1 MAQAVPLFKDN
12 TQPET
17 AAHHPQHWMIQRDA
31 QGIAWVALDQQ
42 DASTNT
48 LSEAVLMEFDALL
61 DTLKDSHPAGVVIR
75 SGKSNGFI
83 AGADVQEFRGALDP
97 NALEAR
103 VRQAHQILDKLE
115 GLSMPTVAL
124 IHGFCLG
131 GGLELALAC
140 RYRIAR
146 SNAKLGLP
154 EVKLGIHPGFGGTV
168 RLTRLLPATQAMDLM
183 LTGRMVNAE
192 SAKRMGLVDVVTEER
207 HLVTAARS
215 AIQNGLKRR
224 RSLLVPSLNSGV
236 ARPLLAHIMRR
247 KTEQKVRPEHYP
259 APYAL
264 IDLWREQGG
273 DRNAM
278 LTAEAASV
286 AKLITGDTAQ
296 NLIRV
301 FFLRERLKSLG
312 KGSDIGFKHVHVVG
326 AGTMGGDIAAWCA
339 LQGLHVTV
347 QDQSHDRLAPAMER
361 AARLFR
367 DKIMEEGKRRAA
379 FDRLLPDLAG
389 HGLAQADVVIEAI
402 VEDLGS
408 KRDLFAQIEPRLNG
422 EAVLA
427 TNSSSIALEE
437 LSPSLRAPG
446 RLVGM
451 HFFNPVAKMPLVE
464 IIRGQDSSDEAYA
477 LAQAFAQRIDRLPLP
492 VRSSPGFLVNRALM
506 PYLLEAVKL
515 LEEGVAA
522 PTIDAAAE
530 AFGMPMGPLELAD
543 RVGLD
548 ICLDVAKH
556 LDSQVPDK
564 LRELVENKHTGRKS
578 GQGFYRY
585 RDGVAQKGSGGE
597 IDQELQDRL
606 ILPLLNACVLCLREE
621 VVEDADLVDA
631 GLIFGTGFAPFR
643 GGPMNYITSRGRA
656 RIIERLDEFA
666 HRLGE
671 RYSPDPGWRSLAQS

>member
-1 MAQAVPLFKDN
+1 SV
-12 TQPET
+12 
-17 AAHHPQHWMIQRDA
+17 
-31 QGIAWVALDQQ
+31 
-42 DASTNT
+42 
-48 LSEAVLMEFDALL
+48 
-61 DTLKDSHPAGVVIR
+61 
-75 SGKSNGFI
+75 
-83 AGADVQEFRGALDP
+83 
-97 NALEAR
+97 
-103 VRQAHQILDKLE
+103 
-115 GLSMPTVAL
+115 PTVAL

-140 RYRIAR
+140 CYRIAR
-146 SNAKLGLP
+146 SDAKLGLP
-154 EVKLGIHPGFGGTV
+154 EIKLGIHPGFGGTV
-168 RLTRLLPATQAMDLM
+168 RLTRRLPLTQAIDLM
-183 LTGRMVNAE
+183 LTGRTLDAK

-207 HLVTAARS
+207 HLATAARS
-215 AIQNGLKRR
+215 TIQNGLKRR
-224 RSLLVPSLNSGV
+224 RSPLVPLLNSSV
-236 ARPLLAHIMRR
+236 ARPLLAKIMRR
-247 KTEQKVRPEHYP
+247 KTEKKVRPEHYP

-264 IDLWREQGG
+264 IDLWREHGG

-286 AKLITGDTAQ
+286 ARLITGDTAQ

-312 KGSDIGFKHVHVVG
+312 KGSDVEFKRVHVVG

-339 LQGLHVTV
+339 LQGLYVTV

-367 DKIMEEGKRRAA
+367 GKIKEGGKQREA
-379 FDRLLPDLAG
+379 FDRLLPDLEG

-402 VEDLGS
+402 VEDPDA

-437 LSPSLRAPG
+437 LSQALRAPG

-464 IIRGQDSSDEAYA
+464 VIRGQDSSDDAYA

-564 LRELVENKHTGRKS
+564 LRELVENKHTGHKS

-585 RDGVAQKGSGGE
+585 RDGVAQKGSARE
-597 IDQELQDRL
+597 IDQDLQDRL

-621 VVEDADLVDA
+621 IVEDADLVDA

-643 GGPMNYITSRGRA
+643 GGPMNYIRNRGREK
-656 RIIERLDEFA
+656 IIERLEEFA
-666 HRLGE
+666 QRFGE
-671 RYSPDPGWRSLAQS
+671 RYCPDPGWRSLD

>member
-1 MAQAVPLFKDN
+1 MAKAVPLFKDN
-12 TQPET
+12 TQPEI
-17 AAHHPQHWMIQRDA
+17 AADHYQHWMTERDA
-31 QGIAWVALDQQ
+31 QGIAWLALDKR
-42 DASTNT
+42 DAGTNT

-61 DTLKDSHPAGVVIR
+61 DELKNSRPTGIVIR

-83 AGADVQEFRGALDP
+83 AGADVQEFRGARDP

-103 VRQAHQILDKLE
+103 VRQAHQILNKLE
-115 GLSMPTVAL
+115 GLPVPTVAL

-146 SNAKLGLP
+146 SDAKLGLP

-168 RLTRLLPATQAMDLM
+168 RLTRLLPLTQAMDLM
-183 LTGRMVNAE
+183 LTGRTLDAK

-215 AIQNGLKRR
+215 TIQNGLKRR
-224 RSLLVPSLNSGV
+224 RSPLVPLLNSSV
-236 ARPLLAHIMRR
+236 ARALLAKIMRR
-247 KTEQKVRPEHYP
+247 KTEKKVRPERYP
-259 APYAL
+259 APYAV
-264 IDLWREQGG
+264 IDLWREHGG

-286 AKLITGDTAQ
+286 ARLITGDTAQ

-312 KGSDIGFKHVHVVG
+312 KGSDVEFKHVHVVG

-339 LQGLHVTV
+339 LQGLYVTV

-367 DKIMEEGKRRAA
+367 GKIKEGGKQREA
-379 FDRLLPDLAG
+379 FDRLLPDLEG
-389 HGLAQADVVIEAI
+389 HGVAQADVVIEAI
-402 VEDLGS
+402 VEDPDA

-437 LSPSLRAPG
+437 LSPALRAPG

-464 IIRGQDSSDEAYA
+464 VIRGQDSSDDAYA

-564 LRELVENKHTGRKS
+564 LRELVESKHTGYKS

-585 RDGVAQKGSGGE
+585 RDGVAQKGSARE

-621 VVEDADLVDA
+621 IVEDADLVDA

-643 GGPMNYITSRGRA
+643 GGPMNYIRNRGREK
-656 RIIERLDEFA
+656 IIERLEEFA
-666 HRLGE
+666 QRFGE
-671 RYSPDPGWRSLAQS
+671 RYCPDPGWRSLD

>member
-17 AAHHPQHWMIQRDA
+17 AAHHHQHWMIQRDA
-31 QGIAWVALDQQ
+31 QGIAWLALDKQ

-61 DTLKDSHPAGVVIR
+61 DTLKNSHPAGIVIR

-115 GLSMPTVAL
+115 GLSMPTVAV

-146 SNAKLGLP
+146 SDAKLGLP

-183 LTGRMVNAE
+183 LTARMVNAK

-215 AIQNGLKRR
+215 AIQSGLKRR
-224 RSLLVPSLNSGV
+224 RSLLVPSLNSAV
-236 ARPLLAHIMRR
+236 ARPLLARIMRR

-264 IDLWREQGG
+264 IDLWREHGG

-301 FFLRERLKSLG
+301 FSLRERLKSLG
-312 KGSDIGFKHVHVVG
+312 KGSDIEFKHVHVVG

-367 DKIMEEGKRRAA
+367 NKIREEGKRRAA

-402 VEDLGS
+402 VEDPNA
-408 KRDLFAQIEPRLNG
+408 KRDLFTQIEPRLNG
-422 EAVLA
+422 QAVLA
-427 TNSSSIALEE
+427 TNSSSISLEE
-437 LSPSLRAPG
+437 LSQSLRAPG

-477 LAQAFAQRIDRLPLP
+477 LAQAFAQRIGRLPLP
-492 VRSSPGFLVNRALM
+492 VRSSPGFLVNRALRHPPSM
-506 PYLLEAVKL
+506 RRPRPLVCPW
-515 LEEGVAA
+515 A
-522 PTIDAAAE
+522 P
-530 AFGMPMGPLELAD
+530 
-543 RVGLD
+543 
-548 ICLDVAKH
+548 
-556 LDSQVPDK
+556 S
-564 LRELVENKHTGRKS
+564 S
-578 GQGFYRY
+578 
-585 RDGVAQKGSGGE
+585 
-597 IDQELQDRL
+597 
-606 ILPLLNACVLCLREE
+606 
-621 VVEDADLVDA
+621 
-631 GLIFGTGFAPFR
+631 
-643 GGPMNYITSRGRA
+643 
-656 RIIERLDEFA
+656 
-666 HRLGE
+666 
-671 RYSPDPGWRSLAQS
+671 SPIAWGWISV